1 MSLPLA
7 GLRVLDLTRALAGPY
22 CTMILADLGAEV
34 IKAEPIQG
42 GDMTRQ
48 WGPYHGGIGV
58 FYLSI
63 NRNKQSLAVNFRDP
77 QGLALLQKLARD
89 VDVVVENFKPGTTKS
104 IGLDYPSPVSY
115 THLTLP
121 TKSSV

>member
-48 WGPYHGGIGV
+48 WGP
-58 FYLSI
+58 
-63 NRNKQSLAVNFRDP
+63 
-77 QGLALLQKLARD
+77 
-89 VDVVVENFKPGTTKS
+89 TT
-104 IGLDYPSPVSY
+104 VA
-115 THLTLP
+115 
-121 TKSSV
+121 SVCST